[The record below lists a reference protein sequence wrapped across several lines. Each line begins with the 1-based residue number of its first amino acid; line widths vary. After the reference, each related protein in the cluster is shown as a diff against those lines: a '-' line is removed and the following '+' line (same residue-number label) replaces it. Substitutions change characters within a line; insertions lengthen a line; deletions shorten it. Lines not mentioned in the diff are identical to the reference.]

1 MTSTNSIAIQ
11 ILHNVI
17 GNDSQWFWAMAQFF
31 AVAITL
37 GFIWRQIHLQRMGN
51 TLASLAQFESRWT
64 SPEMFEARKAI
75 CTAFR
80 DEAPCSVQSAERVAC
95 FFEEIGLYVS
105 KKVFGLDIVWE
116 LYSTYVEHYWPMLQP
131 RVLDLQKG
139 DPTVYASFQRLH
151 AEVQKFSKQQGAPFN
166 TFTRDQLLEFAAEE
180 LDKGSTPPLKPPSTP
195 GGVGSHF

>member
-64 SPEMFEARKAI
+64 SPEMFEASQSHPKA
-75 CTAFR
+75 TPR
-80 DEAPCSVQSAERVAC
+80 PVDRHR
-95 FFEEIGLYVS
+95 IG
-105 KKVFGLDIVWE
+105 
-116 LYSTYVEHYWPMLQP
+116 
-131 RVLDLQKG
+131 
-139 DPTVYASFQRLH
+139 
-151 AEVQKFSKQQGAPFN
+151 
-166 TFTRDQLLEFAAEE
+166 
-180 LDKGSTPPLKPPSTP
+180 TPKPP
-195 GGVGSHF
+195 

>member
-1 MTSTNSIAIQ
+1 MTFTNSIAPQ

-51 TLASLAQFESRWT
+51 TLSSLAQFETRWT
-64 SPEMFEARKAI
+64 SPEMFAARKAI

-80 DEAPCSVQSAERVAC
+80 DETPYSVQSSERVAC

-105 KKVFGLDIVWE
+105 KKVFELDIVWE
-116 LYSTYVEHYWPMLQP
+116 LYSTYIEHYWPILQP

-139 DPTVYASFQRLH
+139 DPTVYTSFQRLH
-151 AEVQKFSKQQGAPFN
+151 TEIQKRSKKQGAPSN

-180 LDKGSTPPLKPPSTP
+180 LDKGSTPPLRSPPTP
-195 GGVGSHF
+195 